1 MRLLSRVRIMVRRAD
16 VDCIYLTYK
25 GPGEEDIQFSKTY
38 EAELG
43 EFNELKGAD
52 TALSTQRADGVDYVE
67 GLDQIPVTDGGGLR
81 FTAIVSEDGMYT
93 LGLRYSAS
101 EDSVI
106 NIYQDNDAVHLDNL
120 TASVTAAGTDG
131 EWANVYQTVFLQKG
145 INIID
150 IDAEGPVLLDY
161 LNVRQGGCGS
171 GCHS

>member
-1 MRLLSRVRIMVRRAD
+1 M
-16 VDCIYLTYK
+16 
-25 GPGEEDIQFSKTY
+25 
-38 EAELG
+38 
-43 EFNELKGAD
+43 
-52 TALSTQRADGVDYVE
+52 E

-161 LNVRQGGCGS
+161 LNVRQADVDPVATVEAESASFTGS
-171 GCHS
+171 AAVGTKTVM